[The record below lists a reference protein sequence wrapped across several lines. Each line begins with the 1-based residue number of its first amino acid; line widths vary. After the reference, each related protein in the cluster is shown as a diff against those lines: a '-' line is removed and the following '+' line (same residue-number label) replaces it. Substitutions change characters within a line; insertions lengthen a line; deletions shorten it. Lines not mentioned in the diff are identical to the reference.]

1 MEKIVRIRGSKDPGV
16 KIAIL
21 NKVVRTGFW
30 EEVMVE
36 QKSEGGEGL
45 SHVELW
51 EKYIPGRRN
60 NTVEF

>member
-1 MEKIVRIRGSKDPGV
+1 M

-21 NKVVRTGFW
+21 NRVVRTGFL
-30 EEVMVE
+30 EEVMFE
-36 QKSEGGEGL
+36 QRSKGGEGL